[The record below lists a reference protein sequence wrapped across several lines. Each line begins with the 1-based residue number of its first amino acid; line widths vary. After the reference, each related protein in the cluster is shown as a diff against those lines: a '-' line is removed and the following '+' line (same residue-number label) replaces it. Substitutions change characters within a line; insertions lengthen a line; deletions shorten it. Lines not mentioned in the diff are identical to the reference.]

1 MIILSL
7 LVHKTIVSDSSLDR
21 WFEKWLLL
29 GCGMAGRGPTRALFL
44 VLVMFSA
51 AFSGCFGETEQVG
64 INSEKDVVITP
75 QTLSGG
81 FSGRNN
87 NS

>member
-7 LVHKTIVSDSSLDR
+7 VVHKTIVSRFIINR

-29 GCGMAGRGPTRALFL
+29 GFDMPGVDLQERCFLFWL
-44 VLVMFSA
+44 CLAQRSLMFWRNRT
-51 AFSGCFGETEQVG
+51 GG

-81 FSGRNN
+81 VFKR
-87 NS
+87 